1 MKRIIALTFLSLY
14 LISTTEL
21 HQLLKFPALAN
32 HFSEHQQKDKSITL
46 WKFLCIHYA
55 NGNVK
60 DADYDK
66 DSKLPFK
73 TLDTCNSSNHI
84 TLLPEQK
91 FCFNAILLPSEEKV
105 ISKYYPCFSNSTFL
119 KSIWQPPKFS

>member
-1 MKRIIALTFLSLY
+1 MSNNISPKYEYCFYRENIEGTKNIRVQIGTDGIISN
-14 LISTTEL
+14 I
-21 HQLLKFPALAN
+21 
-32 HFSEHQQKDKSITL
+32 
-46 WKFLCIHYA
+46 
-55 NGNVK
+55 
-60 DADYDK
+60 ADN
-66 DSKLPFK
+66 SKLPFK